1 MSTVPEPPI
10 ERYMKMSGG
19 DLAGFWFDSYGW
31 IACYFAQLEGLSY
44 ALIET
49 LGTAEEKVRA
59 AKLPYQPRTDK
70 ASEIVLRHFTAEG
83 KVALGE
89 EWVAFL
95 AEAKATAPMRNKI
108 LHNPLS
114 VNLALGNPLNDS
126 DVGVVLTREPGKPKL
141 RLGAVQAFSKHM
153 LDLSLRMQSLLNRS
167 SLMPIESFAA
177 HGAP

>member
-1 MSTVPEPPI
+1 MSNLAEPPI
-10 ERYMKMSGG
+10 QRYMKMGG
-19 DLAGFWFDSYGW
+19 DDLAGFWFDAYGW

-49 LGTAEEKVRA
+49 LGTADEKVRA

-114 VNLALGNPLNDS
+114 VNLALGDPLNDS
-126 DVGVVLTREPGKPKL
+126 DAGVVLTHEPGKPKL
-141 RLGAVQAFSKHM
+141 RLGAVQAFSKQM
-153 LDLSLRMQSLLNRS
+153 LDLSLRMQSLLSRS
-167 SLMPIESFAA
+167 SLVPIANSTA